1 MTVRLE
7 LLNFISRWGE
17 PIDPIE
23 VPQSYF
29 DEYGDQLPELMLDL
43 WREIGFAGFGNGLL
57 WVCDPHAWQPIVDT
71 WLDGVELPD
80 HYRGGQIP
88 IFRTAYG
95 EINCFK
101 QGLGQKLT
109 IKPALSKIALF
120 RPGPVAGQ
128 KWIDMD
134 ISSFLRFPARQF
146 LLHADPSDDG
156 EDYQEDLF
164 PRIVERLGRTTSD
177 TIYTF
182 EPSVQ
187 EGGDIRLEY
196 AKTADAT
203 VELTRLRSLKAPR
216 TRVF

>member
-1 MTVRLE
+1 MRLE

-23 VPQSYF
+23 VPQRYF

-57 WVCDPHAWQPIVDT
+57 WVCDPHAWQPIVNT

-80 HYRGGQIP
+80 DYRGEQIP

-95 EINCFK
+95 KIYCFK

-109 IKPALSKIALF
+109 INPPLAKIAIF
-120 RPGPVAGQ
+120 RPEPVAGQ

-134 ISSFLRFPARQF
+134 ISGILKFPANQF
-146 LLHADPSDDG
+146 LLAADPPDEGD
-156 EDYQEDLF
+156 DYQEDLF
-164 PRIVERLGRTTSD
+164 PRIVERLGGTTHE
-177 TIYTF
+177 TVYTF
-182 EPSVQ
+182 DPSVQ
-187 EGGDIRLEY
+187 EGGDIRVEY
-196 AKTADAT
+196 AKIADAAP
-203 VELTRLRSLKAPR
+203 ELTRLRTLETPR
-216 TRVF
+216 INVV